1 MGFYQ
6 GWFILNPAIYQ
17 ICRRSWSQAS
27 VLSWESSVGSLTLS
41 CADERT
47 EATDQTCGSGSL
59 GNCFDGS
66 VGKESACN
74 AGDTGNSGLILGS
87 GRSSAGGNGDPFQY
101 SCLEN
106 PMDREAW
113 LATVQ
118 RVTKSWTGLTTHT
131 HTHAHTHTC
140 KDRDRQAPRPGC
152 GVLLGFWSFLCTC
165 PGTKTFQ
172 EVSCLGER
180 CSGE

>member
-1 MGFYQ
+1 MYKSSFCSIHSWVWQPTHLNNKENIRCLMGF
-6 GWFILNPAIYQ
+6 P
-17 ICRRSWSQAS
+17 
-27 VLSWESSVGSLTLS
+27 
-41 CADERT
+41 
-47 EATDQTCGSGSL
+47 SGSVVKNL
-59 GNCFDGS
+59 P
-66 VGKESACN
+66 AN